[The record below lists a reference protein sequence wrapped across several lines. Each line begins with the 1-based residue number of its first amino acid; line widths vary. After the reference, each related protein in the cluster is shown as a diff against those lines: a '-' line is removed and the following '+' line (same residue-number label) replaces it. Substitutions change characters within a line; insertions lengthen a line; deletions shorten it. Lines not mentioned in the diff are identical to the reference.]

1 MDPDLCADMGLPFGA
16 KKQETV
22 VLTTETPAIDP
33 LAQTE
38 QIEIVTQVMPDESY
52 LSVLRSQPIL
62 LIGLSEDEMSTNGL
76 IALGLTIIPILYGFG
91 ELAFQSGKTQET
103 AKLADKRQAAEEKAY
118 KDIKAYESSAA
129 RYKAQAE
136 AMEKERREIE
146 AIAEANH
153 PTKPWRD
160 AMRDRPWWAGPE
172 WVPPEK
178 PNDPDRWP
186 DKQVPE
192 GMHSLGAMY
201 RDDKGNKL
209 KEFGLRHFKLGFNAE
224 EANKK
229 GERYEVD
236 KARLAAR
243 WGESSESKSFK
254 GPYKGFHPI
263 FEDINHK
270 GQEKPKSQE
279 EVLKALSDN
288 HVKAKVASG
297 RARELRKARDDG
309 KPANQRKG
317 IAAVK
322 KLSEV
327 WDEEA
332 KVEAEERY
340 QSTLIN
346 PVPSRRQL
354 EDQKKQDEVY
364 IDMAKRARAQERE
377 AKEKQKAAPAPQSK
391 PSFWRKK
398 A

>member
-1 MDPDLCADMGLPFGA
+1 
-16 KKQETV
+16 
-22 VLTTETPAIDP
+22 
-33 LAQTE
+33 
-38 QIEIVTQVMPDESY
+38 MPDESY

-62 LIGLSEDEMSTNGL
+62 LIGLSEEDMSTNGL

-118 KDIKAYESSAA
+118 KDIKAYEASAA

-192 GMHSLGAMY
+192 GMHALASLYKDA
-201 RDDKGNKL
+201 KGNKL

-224 EANKK
+224 EAKKK
-229 GERYEVD
+229 GERYEAD

-254 GPYKGFHPI
+254 GPHKGFHPI

-279 EVLKALSDN
+279 EILKALSEN
-288 HVKAKVASG
+288 HVKAKVASN

-317 IAAVK
+317 IPAVK

-354 EDQKKQDEVY
+354 EDQKKQDELY

-377 AKEKQKAAPAPQSK
+377 AKEKQKATPAPPAK
-391 PSFWRKK
+391 PSFWRKR